1 MRPDCLRRLFRHGRV
16 LEWNAQ
22 GPLDECW
29 RKFSGGFKIVAC
41 THVYAVLPVA
51 NDHMN
56 DPVAASNAC
65 SDREVVCVVASRGIS
80 YIEGV
85 VLTADVDCS
94 GSG

>member
-1 MRPDCLRRLFRHGRV
+1 M

-29 RKFSGGFKIVAC
+29 RKFSGGFKFVAC
-41 THVYAVLPVA
+41 TRVHAVLPVA

-65 SDREVVCVVASRGIS
+65 SDREVVCVVARRGIS

-85 VLTADVDCS
+85 CDKEY
-94 GSG
+94 